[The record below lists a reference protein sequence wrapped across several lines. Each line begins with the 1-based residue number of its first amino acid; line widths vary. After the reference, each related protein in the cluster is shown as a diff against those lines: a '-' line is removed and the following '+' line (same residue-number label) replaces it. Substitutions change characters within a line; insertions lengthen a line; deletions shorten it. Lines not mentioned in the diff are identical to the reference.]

1 MTGSLKTTRNLVAV
15 VMLILA
21 VVNFISVF
29 AVVEAP
35 DTPPVPAAEADEVE
49 PEAETELIRGVGGL
63 TSPAGLGVLFTSI
76 GLAGMGVGLLMNR
89 RWEVGAMFFLGADIF
104 FKILNIISQLTILD
118 FTNPNI
124 LLAIGLMIVEGIL
137 IVLLF
142 YAWQRS
148 DPSKEVAPQA
158 AQHNEG

>member
-1 MTGSLKTTRNLVAV
+1 MIGSPKTTRNLVAV

-21 VVNFISVF
+21 VVNLVSVF

-35 DTPPVPAAEADEVE
+35 DTPPVPAAEAEEVE
-49 PEAETELIRGVGGL
+49 SPAETELIRGVGGL
-63 TSPAGLGVLFTSI
+63 TTPAGLGVLFTSI
-76 GLAGMGVGLLMNR
+76 GLAGMAIGLLMNR

-104 FKILNIISQLTILD
+104 FKILNIISQLTILE
-118 FTNPNI
+118 FTDPNI
-124 LLAIGLMIVEGIL
+124 LLAIGLIVVESIL

-142 YAWQRS
+142 NAWQRS

-158 AQHNEG
+158 QRNEG